1 MATTIGE
8 PNAIAISFFLAF
20 IGLALAIAIWAAR
33 KTRSTEHFYAAGR
46 AVTARQNGL
55 ALAGD
60 FMSAAAFLGNSGLI
74 ALYGYDG
81 YIYCV
86 GGIAGWPIVMVLI
99 AEALR
104 KIGRYTFV
112 DVVAFRLPHPSVR
125 ITAALGS
132 LMVILFYLTVQMVGA
147 GNEC

>member
-1 MATTIGE
+1 MAAMSE
-8 PNAIAISFFLAF
+8 PTAISFFLIF
-20 IGLALAIAIWAAR
+20 IVLSLAITVWAAR
-33 KTRSTEHFYAAGR
+33 RTRSTDQFYAAGR
-46 AVTARQNGL
+46 QVTAGQNGL

-74 ALYGYDG
+74 ALSGFDG

-104 KIGRYTFV
+104 KIGRYTFGWGYFFCE
-112 DVVAFRLPHPSVR
+112 AF
-125 ITAALGS
+125 
-132 LMVILFYLTVQMVGA
+132 
-147 GNEC
+147 

>member
-1 MATTIGE
+1 M
-8 PNAIAISFFLAF
+8 
-20 IGLALAIAIWAAR
+20 WAAR
-33 KTRSTEHFYAAGR
+33 RTRNTEQFYAAGR
-46 AVTARQNGL
+46 TVTARQNGL

-74 ALYGYDG
+74 ALSGFDG

-112 DVVAFRLPHPSVR
+112 DVVAFRLPGRPIR
-125 ITAALGS
+125 ITAAIGS
-132 LMVILFYLTVQMVGA
+132 LTVVLFYLTVQMVGA
-147 GNEC
+147 GNLIRLPLRAVL